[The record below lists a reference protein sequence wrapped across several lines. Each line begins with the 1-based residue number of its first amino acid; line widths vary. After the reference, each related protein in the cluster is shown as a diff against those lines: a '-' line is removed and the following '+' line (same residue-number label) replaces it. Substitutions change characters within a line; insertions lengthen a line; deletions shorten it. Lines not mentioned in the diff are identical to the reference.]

1 MDREI
6 KFRAW
11 DGREMRPVYGVD
23 EHLLYLDA
31 GPTRAKMCGADI
43 SIERMARADGVL
55 MQFTG
60 LEDKNDNPVYEGD
73 IIDLHQTVNGCNLF
87 VVEWGKIGWTVRY
100 GIKMITPR
108 TYEYSVEDLF
118 KPCQFSGEVDYEVIG
133 NIYQH
138 DHLLRNE

>member
-1 MDREI
+1 VYDGNNDRMISHERVLLDFASYLRLCQEDHHYVFMDNI
-6 KFRAW
+6 
-11 DGREMRPVYGVD
+11 GV
-23 EHLLYLDA
+23 
-31 GPTRAKMCGADI
+31 K
-43 SIERMARADGVL
+43 
-55 MQFTG
+55 
-60 LEDKNDNPVYEGD
+60 DKNDNPVYEGD